1 MRFSRDR
8 CSRYFCRQLTPKL
21 FTPPEVLMKSLSLS
35 LLCCLLFASTV
46 HADSADQRKILIEA
60 VQVLEEIQKS
70 PDQGI
75 PETLVSKAKA
85 IIVFPTLV
93 KAGFIFGAQYGSGV
107 ATVRDEKTGQWGP
120 PAFLKNYGG
129 SFGFQIGIEAVDLV
143 LLVMSQRGIEGL
155 LKSKLTLGADVS
167 VAAGPVGRHAEAGS
181 DVTFKGE
188 IYSYSRSKGA
198 FAGVTLKG
206 VIIGENTDANWGYY
220 ERPLSPKDILI
231 YGRVKKYS
239 ESTNRFISI
248 LSRVAPR
255 K

>member
-1 MRFSRDR
+1 
-8 CSRYFCRQLTPKL
+8 
-21 FTPPEVLMKSLSLS
+21 MKSFAFVA
-35 LLCCLLFASTV
+35 LCFLIFTSTV
-46 HADSADQRKILIEA
+46 HADVADQRKVLIEA

-75 PETLVSKAKA
+75 PESLIAKAKA

-107 ATVRDEKTGQWGP
+107 ATVKNARTGKWGP

-155 LKSKLTLGADVS
+155 MKSKFTLGVDAS

-181 DVTFKGE
+181 DITFKGE

-206 VIIGENTDANWGYY
+206 VIIGENTDANWSYY
-220 ERPLSPKDILI
+220 QRPLSPKGILI
-231 YGRVKKYS
+231 DGRVKKYS
-239 ESTNRFISI
+239 ESTKRFIKN
-248 LSRVAPR
+248 LSRVAP
-255 K
+255 